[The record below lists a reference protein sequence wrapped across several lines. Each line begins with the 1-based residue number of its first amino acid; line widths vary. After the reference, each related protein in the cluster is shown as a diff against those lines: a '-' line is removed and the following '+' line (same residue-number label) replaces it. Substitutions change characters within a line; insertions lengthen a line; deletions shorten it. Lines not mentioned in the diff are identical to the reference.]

1 MGDICAPG
9 LTGRRAL
16 LLGLTSG
23 VFAAV
28 SACAA
33 PAETGTGGAGSPDE
47 RRDLAAAASPG
58 PSVAGQQVPAP
69 TQPPPTQAP
78 ATHSLPAQAPPGTP
92 VVAQPPSK
100 AQLVA
105 EFAGRRPTEW
115 GLEVAGV
122 VTRSPAQKT
131 VITLDACGGPGGSG
145 VDQELLAI
153 LRRLNIPA
161 TLFVNARWIHANRQ
175 LAAELGKDPL
185 FELANHGWLHRPLS
199 VTGRT
204 AYGIPGTVSVADAYD
219 ELTGC
224 QDMLLEAAGEPS
236 RFFRAGTAYFDDV
249 AAAMTRRMGI
259 LPVNFSINADAGAT
273 MPPKAVA
280 SALSAAGPGDI
291 VIAHFNKPAS
301 GTAAG
306 FRHAL
311 PRLRDGGI
319 EFGRL
324 GDVLPAL

>member
-1 MGDICAPG
+1 MGDIGAPG

-16 LLGLTSG
+16 LLGVTSG

-33 PAETGTGGAGSPDE
+33 PSATGTGGAASPVQTQN
-47 RRDLAAAASPG
+47 LAAAASPV
-58 PSVAGQQVPAP
+58 PTVPGQPVPVP
-69 TQPPPTQAP
+69 TEGPPTQAP
-78 ATHSLPAQAPPGTP
+78 PSPP
-92 VVAQPPSK
+92 VVVQPLSK
-100 AQLVA
+100 AQVVA

-115 GLEVAGV
+115 GLEVTGV
-122 VTRSPAQKT
+122 VTRSATQRT

-145 VDQELLAI
+145 VDQELLAT

-161 TLFVNARWIHANRQ
+161 TLFVNARWIHTNRQ
-175 LAAELGKDPL
+175 LAAELGADPL

-199 VTGRT
+199 VNGKT
-204 AYGIPGTVSVADAYD
+204 AYGIPGTASVSDAYD

-224 QDMLLEAAGEPS
+224 QDVLTEAAGQPS

-249 AAAMTRRMGI
+249 AVAMTRRLGI

-273 MPPKAVA
+273 MPPAAVA
-280 SALSAAGPGDI
+280 SALSGAGPGDI
-291 VIAHFNKPAS
+291 VIAHFNKPGS
-301 GTAAG
+301 GTAGG
-306 FRHAL
+306 FRQAL
-311 PRLRDGGI
+311 PRLQDGGTA
-319 EFGRL
+319 FGRL

>member
-33 PAETGTGGAGSPDE
+33 PPATGSGGAASPVDAQN
-47 RRDLAAAASPG
+47 LAAASSPG
-58 PSVAGQQVPAP
+58 PTVTGLHVPAP
-69 TQPPPTQAP
+69 TQAPPTQAP
-78 ATHSLPAQAPPGTP
+78 ASTP
-92 VVAQPPSK
+92 VVVQPPPK

-115 GLEVAGV
+115 GLEVTGV
-122 VTRSPAQKT
+122 VTRSAAPRT

-145 VDQELLAI
+145 FDQELLAT

-161 TLFVNARWIHANRQ
+161 TLFVNARWIHTNRQ
-175 LAAELGKDPL
+175 LAAELGADPL

-199 VTGRT
+199 VTGKS
-204 AYGIPGTVSVADAYD
+204 AYGIPGTASIAEAYD

-224 QDMLLEAAGEPS
+224 QDVLLEAAGQPS

-249 AAAMTRRMGI
+249 AAAMTRRLGL

-273 MPPKAVA
+273 MPPSAVA

-291 VIAHFNKPAS
+291 VIAHFNKPGS

-306 FRHAL
+306 FRQAL
-311 PRLRDGGI
+311 PRLHDDGI

>member
-1 MGDICAPG
+1 MGDISAPG

-33 PAETGTGGAGSPDE
+33 PAEPGTGGAASPHE
-47 RRDLAAAASPG
+47 RPDLAAAASPG
-58 PSVAGQQVPAP
+58 PSVTGQHVPG
-69 TQPPPTQAP
+69 PTQARP
-78 ATHSLPAQAPPGTP
+78 THSPPSQAPPSTP
-92 VVAQPPSK
+92 VVAQQPSK

-115 GLEVAGV
+115 GLEVTGV
-122 VTRSPAQKT
+122 VTRSPSQRT

-145 VDQELLAI
+145 VDQELLAT

-175 LAAELGKDPL
+175 LAAELGEDPL

-199 VTGRT
+199 VTGGT
-204 AYGIPGTVSVADAYD
+204 AYGIPGTASVADAYD

-224 QDMLLEAAGEPS
+224 QDVLREAAGQPS

-249 AAAMTRRMGI
+249 AAAMTRRLGM

-291 VIAHFNKPAS
+291 VIAHFNKPGG

-324 GDVLPAL
+324 GEVLPAL

>member
-1 MGDICAPG
+1 MGDISAPG

-33 PAETGTGGAGSPDE
+33 PAETGSGGAASPHV
-47 RRDLAAAASPG
+47 RRDLATAASPG
-58 PSVAGQQVPAP
+58 PTVAGQHVPAP
-69 TQPPPTQAP
+69 TQAPPTQAP
-78 ATHSLPAQAPPGTP
+78 PTHSPSSTPA
-92 VVAQPPSK
+92 VVQPPSK

-105 EFAGRRPTEW
+105 EFAGRWPTEW
-115 GLEVAGV
+115 GLEVTGV

-145 VDQELLAI
+145 VDQELLAT
-153 LRRLNIPA
+153 LRRLKIPA

-204 AYGIPGTVSVADAYD
+204 AYGIPGTASVADAYD

-224 QDMLLEAAGEPS
+224 QDVLLEAVGQPS

-249 AAAMTRRMGI
+249 AAAMTRRLGM

-291 VIAHFNKPAS
+291 VIAHFNKPGG

>member
-1 MGDICAPG
+1 MGDISAPG

-16 LLGLTSG
+16 LLGLTTG

-33 PAETGTGGAGSPDE
+33 PAETGTGGAASPHV
-47 RRDLAAAASPG
+47 RRDLATAASPG
-58 PSVAGQQVPAP
+58 PTVAGQHVPAP
-69 TQPPPTQAP
+69 TQAPPTHSPSSTP
-78 ATHSLPAQAPPGTP
+78 A
-92 VVAQPPSK
+92 VVQPPSK

-105 EFAGRRPTEW
+105 EFAGRWPTEW
-115 GLEVAGV
+115 GLEVTGV

-145 VDQELLAI
+145 VDQELLAT
-153 LRRLNIPA
+153 LRRLKIPA

-204 AYGIPGTVSVADAYD
+204 AYGIPGTASVADAYD

-224 QDMLLEAAGEPS
+224 QDVLLEAVGQPS

-249 AAAMTRRMGI
+249 AAAMTRRLGM

-291 VIAHFNKPAS
+291 VIAHFNKPGG

>member
-1 MGDICAPG
+1 MGDISAPG

-33 PAETGTGGAGSPDE
+33 PAETGTGGAASPHV
-47 RRDLAAAASPG
+47 RRDLATAASPG
-58 PSVAGQQVPAP
+58 PTVAGQHVPAP
-69 TQPPPTQAP
+69 TQAPPTQAP
-78 ATHSLPAQAPPGTP
+78 PTHSPSSTPA
-92 VVAQPPSK
+92 VVQPPSK

-105 EFAGRRPTEW
+105 EFAGRWPTEW
-115 GLEVAGV
+115 GLEVTGV

-145 VDQELLAI
+145 VDQELLAT
-153 LRRLNIPA
+153 LRRLKIPA

-204 AYGIPGTVSVADAYD
+204 AYGIPGTASVADAYD

-224 QDMLLEAAGEPS
+224 QDVLLEAVGQPS

-249 AAAMTRRMGI
+249 AAAMTRRLGM

-291 VIAHFNKPAS
+291 VIAHFNKPGG